1 MLEPVLEGDQ
11 HPVALAD
18 AQAPKAAGRGRGA
31 RVELGVGEPA
41 SAVHHGLGLGAPE
54 RGAGEELPEGHGIS
68 NTLPLFFRSST
79 YCTAARASLR
89 GNARSI
95 TGSSRPAVT

>member
-54 RGAGEELPEGHGIS
+54 RGAGEKLSEGHGIS

-89 GNARSI
+89 GNARSM